1 MTLVSRLNNLTCELV
16 FGLRGCMTLI
26 LRPVNL
32 SKITLRHKKLSS
44 FSISDERNTTLLP
57 IFREGKSMP
66 SSNEELFSQEIRE
79 NRKRCYSVNG
89 AHWLSGLINLKFSP
103 AITYLEVL
111 KLH

>member
-57 IFREGKSMP
+57 SLERESQCPRPMRNCFLKKLGKIERGATRSM
-66 SSNEELFSQEIRE
+66 
-79 NRKRCYSVNG
+79 
-89 AHWLSGLINLKFSP
+89 GLIGCQ
-103 AITYLEVL
+103 A
-111 KLH
+111 